1 MMVAG
6 GADDLLA
13 RLAARE
19 RLGAANGIELAY
31 DEIGEPDGRP
41 LILIM
46 GLGTQLI
53 HWDEDLCGL
62 LAQRGYR
69 VIRFDNRDVGH
80 STKLDTAGTPG
91 TAAMLLGFRATAAY
105 KLRDMAADT
114 VGLMDHLGIEHAH
127 VAGVS
132 MGAMIA
138 QSLAI
143 RAPERVLSLCS
154 IMSTTGNR
162 RLGMPTRKA
171 LGMLLAAPPRQRDAY
186 ADHIVRAF
194 RIIGSPGFPADEER
208 VRTMALAAH
217 DRCYYPPGVA
227 RQLHAVTASGDRTAH
242 LRRLRVPTVV
252 IHGDSDPLIRPA
264 AGRAT
269 ARAIPDAR
277 LRIVEGMGHDLPSQ
291 VWPVIVDE
299 IEANAARAGG
309 AQGASSEATAAAT
322 SAGAESIQR

>member
-1 MMVAG
+1 MEAESV
-6 GADDLLA
+6 DDLLA
-13 RLAARE
+13 SLAARE
-19 RLGAANGIELAY
+19 RLAAVNGIELAY

-41 LILIM
+41 LILVM

-53 HWDEDLCGL
+53 HWDERLCHL
-62 LAQRGYR
+62 LAERGFR

-80 STKLDTAGTPG
+80 STKLDAAGRPS
-91 TAAMLLGFRATAAY
+91 TAAMLLGFRATSAY
-105 KLRDMAADT
+105 KLRDMAADI
-114 VGLMDHLGIEHAH
+114 VGLMDHLEIERAH

-132 MGAMIA
+132 MGGMIGQA
-138 QSLAI
+138 LAI
-143 RAPERVLSLCS
+143 RAPQRVLSLCS

-171 LGMLLAAPPRQRDAY
+171 LGALLAAPPRQRDAY

-208 VRTMALAAH
+208 VRTMALAAY

-242 LRRLRVPTVV
+242 LRRLRLPTVV
-252 IHGDSDPLIRPA
+252 VHGDSDPLVRPA

-277 LRIVEGMGHDLPSQ
+277 LRIVEGMGHDLPPQ
-291 VWPVIVDE
+291 VWPLLADE
-299 IEANAARAGG
+299 IDSNAARAGG
-309 AQGASSEATAAAT
+309 AQRASSEATAAAT